1 MVRRVADEVVVGV
14 LWGVRRLVFLGDGLR
29 AERGVGVHGVGGVL
43 HVVDVGDD
51 AGEAERGARVEDLEG
66 GAVVNDC
73 GVCAGGF
80 IIFFFLFWE
89 GVVVVWDCGV
99 LIWECMGGVL

>member
-1 MVRRVADEVVVGV
+1 VVRRVADEVVVGV